1 MAAGGWRWTWPVAGS
16 AGAGRTRSVARSPGR
31 WRRCTRAACACT
43 CWPRMRRATSGC
55 RRWPES
61 ERPARERCRAAAAR
75 RARAAGAAMVA
86 AGAWLVGAGRGRA
99 AAGCGLGPV
108 ALAQGAPPTPG
119 RTPVRRHRRGSGEPG
134 GAGGGDFGPAAAG
147 GAPDRTGCGY
157 ARRRGLARR
166 ARPRPAA
173 GRLCP
178 GPGRAAARRRLPPH
192 GRCAG
197 ARSAAHACTP
207 AFHRLDA
214 ASMSAAVLADIAALV
229 PGFAWP
235 WLLLAV
241 PLPWLVRWLLPP
253 VRSALPALRVPW
265 GGRLDAI
272 AHGGGAPD
280 VRRMPW
286 LAWLAWTLLCV
297 AAARPQVP
305 GEVVQPPAS
314 GRDLMLAVDLSG
326 SMGEED
332 MRVGGRTVDRLTA
345 AKAVLADFLARREGD
360 RVGLIVFGQRA
371 YALV

>member
-280 VRRMPW
+280 VLRLPW
-286 LAWLAWTLLCV
+286 LAGLAPAV
-297 AAARPQVP
+297 RGRRAAAGAWRGGATAGVRARPDAGRRPVGQH
-305 GEVVQPPAS
+305 GRGGHARGRAHGRPPHRRQGGA
-314 GRDLMLAVDLSG
+314 GRLP
-326 SMGEED
+326 
-332 MRVGGRTVDRLTA
+332 RPP
-345 AKAVLADFLARREGD
+345 RRGPCGPD
-360 RVGLIVFGQRA
+360 RVRPARL
-371 YALV
+371 